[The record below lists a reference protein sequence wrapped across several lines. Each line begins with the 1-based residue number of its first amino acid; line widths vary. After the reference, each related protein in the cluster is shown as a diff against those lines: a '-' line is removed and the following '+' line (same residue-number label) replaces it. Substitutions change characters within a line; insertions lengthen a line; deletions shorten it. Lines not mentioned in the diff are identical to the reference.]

1 MRSLPEH
8 PTTVFTKNCVSCYLP
23 EVRSEMET
31 VSNIVI
37 MSKWEKNYSS
47 FFFLLCHLLVQLT
60 DLSQFFPAL

>member
-47 FFFLLCHLLVQLT
+47 FFLLCHLLVQLT

>member
-47 FFFLLCHLLVQLT
+47 FFFTLSPSCAT
-60 DLSQFFPAL
+60 DYHNSFLRYEK